1 MVALATAASWT
12 PEDDL
17 LLKNAVE
24 AGASLESL
32 AKGAVQF
39 SRRFTIR
46 EIQERWYSLLY
57 DPIISE
63 EASAWMNN
71 VELSALSLPSKLSK
85 FGPSKE
91 RKYSSLKRKAES
103 VRNSYYAMRK
113 RILNDAVNSMNLSF
127 PTTLEHDDDAGIGVE
142 PFSENCLPD
151 GAAPN
156 HYGFQGSNYDYVHC
170 AFPENMMD
178 GNLATSRATART
190 FYSDVDNPVGENFPI
205 EQKNILK
212 DEPQVLG
219 DSMSFDGGVEEFGG
233 PKELPVNSLMGDDS
247 LASLP
252 LSTFDQINSE
262 PGNLCSEFDG
272 NHVFNSPDLECGT
285 SFNTSQLSSVPQL
298 PMWRAGEGTQEPNV
312 PCNALKNS
320 VASGEA
326 YLEELSNSLLNF
338 TNEEEL
344 YLMDV
349 DSKDGFDKSYYD
361 GLSSLLLN
369 SPDDVSPDQMST
381 ITETEMP
388 MASHS
393 LNKNP
398 SVSCH
403 VEVDNKMVLSS
414 SDLKATPKS
423 NIQRPP
429 YALAKDPRF
438 PELTNGVIF
447 CAFNTEDPEI
457 PSNED
462 VFLPFKAP
470 PVTLPSSF
478 KQSSREANKPIS
490 SFVEDV
496 GHSHRIEACR
506 TLTTCGESHKSSHM
520 VGSPPL
526 PGPGTV
532 SKVKCE
538 FPNSHTSLPVSR
550 GAVMDSSGS
559 GEFPSARTSIKALV
573 HANSKEKA
581 ADIDLAMH
589 LDNDLANPFNETASH
604 FSDDFRNYS
613 HSNVSG
619 KKMEHDLAMP
629 VQDQRLLHAE
639 MGPSVAESELVA
651 NPPTLDQEEQY
662 IESDGDVP
670 YYSDIEA
677 MILDM
682 DLDPDDQDLHYSE
695 EVLKYQHED
704 AKRAIIRLEQS
715 ADSYMQRIIA
725 SQGALAILYDRNSKH
740 YIKKPEVIL
749 GRATEDVP
757 VDIDL
762 GRGVNANKISRR
774 QAIIKMDKVG
784 SFYLKNL
791 GKSSILVNNKEVH
804 FGQSQQLSSSCLIEI
819 RGVPFIFET
828 NQSQVKQ
835 YLDSNGNT
843 ENNQTL

>member
-1 MVALATAASWT
+1 MVALATVASWT

-46 EIQERWYSLLY
+46 EIQDRWYSLLY
-57 DPIISE
+57 DPIIAE
-63 EASAWMNN
+63 EASACMNN

-91 RKYSSLKRKAES
+91 RKYASLKRKAES

-113 RILNDAVNSMNLSF
+113 RILNDTVNSMNLSF
-127 PTTLEHDDDAGIGVE
+127 PMSLEHDDDAGIGVG

-178 GNLATSRATART
+178 GNLATSGATARA
-190 FYSDVDNPVGENFPI
+190 FYSDVDNPVEENFPI

-219 DSMSFDGGVEEFGG
+219 DSMSFDGVVEEFGG

-247 LASLP
+247 LVSLP

-285 SFNTSQLSSVPQL
+285 SFNTSQLPSVPQL
-298 PMWRAGEGTQEPNV
+298 PMWRADEGTQEPNV

-338 TNEEEL
+338 TNEEEI

-349 DSKDGFDKSYYD
+349 DGKDGFDKSYYD

-381 ITETEMP
+381 ITETQVP

-393 LNKNP
+393 PHKNP
-398 SVSCH
+398 SISCH

-423 NIQRPP
+423 DVQMPP
-429 YALAKDPRF
+429 YALARDPRF
-438 PELTNGVIF
+438 PELTNGVIY
-447 CAFNTEDPEI
+447 CAFNTEDPEV

-470 PVTLPSSF
+470 PVTPPSSF

-496 GHSHRIEACR
+496 GHSHRTEGCR
-506 TLTTCGESHKSSHM
+506 TLKTCGESHKSCHM

-532 SKVKCE
+532 SKVKYE
-538 FPNSHTSLPVSR
+538 LPNSHTSLPVSR
-550 GAVMDSSGS
+550 GAMMDSSGS
-559 GEFPSARTSIKALV
+559 GEFPSASTSIKALV
-573 HANSKEKA
+573 HANSKEEA
-581 ADIDLAMH
+581 ADI
-589 LDNDLANPFNETASH
+589 
-604 FSDDFRNYS
+604 
-613 HSNVSG
+613 G

-629 VQDQRLLHAE
+629 VQDQHLLHAE

-662 IESDGDVP
+662 IESDDDVP

-725 SQGALAILYDRNSKH
+725 SQGALAILYDRNWKH

-762 GRGVNANKISRR
+762 GRGVNGNKISRR

-804 FGQSQQLSSSCLIEI
+804 FGQSQQLSSGCLIEI

-828 NQSQVKQ
+828 NQSHVRQ
-835 YLDSNGNT
+835 YLDGNGVIRLLYVKASNRVPQERT
-843 ENNQTL
+843 PAFRRIFPLVPCPKFYVM